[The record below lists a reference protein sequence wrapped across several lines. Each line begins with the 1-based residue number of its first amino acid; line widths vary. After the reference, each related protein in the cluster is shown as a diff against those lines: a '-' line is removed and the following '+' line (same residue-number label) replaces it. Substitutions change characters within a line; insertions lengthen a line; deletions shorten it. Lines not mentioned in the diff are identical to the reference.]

1 MQHWQPHLDVL
12 QRPAC
17 TARLRDLLDAQKAV
31 EYNVAKDNISPL
43 VGPGAVAQLTQGTF
57 THAPTAWI

>member
-31 EYNVAKDNISPL
+31 EYDVEDNISPL